1 LNSRNKKL
9 FAVAMILLFTA
20 AGVILYKVKS
30 EEVVVMKEVPVKKG
44 NLVLKVQASGTV
56 SPENRLEIK
65 PPVAGRIDEVLV
77 KEGAVVKKGKI
88 LAWISS
94 TERAALLDSVRAQGA
109 KEIKRWEELY
119 KPTPVMA
126 PINGTII
133 LRNVEAGQTFMNTD
147 SIFTM
152 ADRLTVKAQV
162 DETDIA
168 QIKVG
173 QAAIITLDAYPNNPV
188 PGKVVHVAYDATVT
202 NNVTTYVCD
211 VLPDE
216 VPEFMRS
223 GMTSNVSIEVA
234 RKENVLL
241 LPMTAIIMDQEGSRV
256 RLKQN
261 EDKSTVIPIETGSD
275 DGKQIEIASGLSD
288 NDIVLVEETEK
299 KFGAKKS
306 GSPFMP
312 TGPRGG
318 GGSKRR

>member
-1 LNSRNKKL
+1 MNSRNKKIL
-9 FAVAMILLFTA
+9 AAVIV
-20 AGVILYKVKS
+20 VILAFAGFMYFRSKS
-30 EEVVVMKEVPVKKG
+30 EDKTVMKEVPVERSDLIL
-44 NLVLKVQASGTV
+44 NVQASGTV

-65 PPVAGRIDEVLV
+65 PPIAGRIDEVLV
-77 KEGAVVKKGKI
+77 KEGEVVKKGKI

-94 TERAALLDSVRAQGA
+94 TERAALLDSVRTQGA
-109 KEIKRWEELY
+109 KEIKKWEELY

-126 PINGTII
+126 PIAGTII
-133 LRNVEAGQTFMNTD
+133 LRNVEAGQSFTNVD

-173 QAAIITLDAYPNNPV
+173 QSAVITLDAYPNNPV

-211 VLPDE
+211 VLPDQ

-223 GMTSNVSIEVA
+223 GMTSNVSIVVSK
-234 RKENVLL
+234 KENVLT
-241 LPMTAIIMDQEGSRV
+241 LPLTAIIMDQDGSRI

-261 EDKSTVIPIETGSD
+261 EEKSSIIPVETGSD
-275 DGKQIEIASGLSD
+275 DGKRVEITNGLND
-288 NDIVLVEETEK
+288 GDIVLVEETEK
-299 KFGAKKS
+299 TFGAKKS

-318 GGSKRR
+318 GGRRR